1 MTLGVIHNLMDPFLI
16 IPILGGDAVI
26 KNSYEVLVAEENA
39 KFEWKN
45 SSNGKIPQG
54 AIKGGYTMNGELLYI
69 GRVLH
74 EGVLLC
80 GKIQPSHEAIYVSY
94 RNKEHKYSSY
104 EILIA
109 RN

>member
-1 MTLGVIHNLMDPFLI
+1 MDSFLV
-16 IPILGGDAVI
+16 IPILGGDAEI
-26 KNSYEVLVAEENA
+26 KTSYEVLVVEENVQY
-39 KFEWKN
+39 EWKT
-45 SSNGKIPQG
+45 SSNGEIPQG

-69 GRVLH
+69 GRALH

>member
-1 MTLGVIHNLMDPFLI
+1 MTLGVKLNLMHPFLNI
-16 IPILGGDAVI
+16 LILGGDAEI
-26 KNSYEVLVAEENA
+26 KASYEVLVVEENVE
-39 KFEWKN
+39 FEWKS
-45 SSNGKIPQG
+45 SSNGEIPRG
-54 AIKGGYTMNGELLYI
+54 ALKGGYTMNGELLYI

-80 GKIQPSHEAIYVSY
+80 GKIQPSHEAIYVTY